1 MRFACRLAAFSLFA
15 LSAVLTGSQARA
27 ETKVFIIANESDGY
41 GVDLCLARGESCGV
55 PAARA
60 FCQSRQFTAAADFR
74 RLDESEITGAIPREG
89 AACHNGSCGESI
101 AITCQR

>member
-1 MRFACRLAAFSLFA
+1 MRFAFRLAFSLFA
-15 LSAVLTGSQARA
+15 LSAIWAGPQARA

-60 FCQSRQFTAAADFR
+60 YCQSRQFSAAADFH
-74 RLDESEITGAIPREG
+74 RLDESEVTGAIPREG
-89 AACHNGSCGESI
+89 MACHNGSCGEFI